1 MNLAPCAHP
10 ERFPRALPIPAP
22 LVVVAVALSVVLG
35 LAGPARAN
43 VSQLTILQDD
53 GALLGSAAR
62 QQRSLDQVSALG
74 ADTIHSLVSWRS
86 LSPSPAARR
95 RPSVDL
101 SDPASYSGWD
111 HYDGLVRGAQ
121 ARGLNLILSPA
132 SPIPRWASHCA
143 GDSARLLRTCR
154 PDPALFAQFVA
165 ALGRRYSG
173 SYAPPGAT
181 GSPLPRVARWSIW
194 NEPNQP
200 GWLSP
205 QFTGHGAHPVPT
217 SPVLYRSLV
226 LAGIGA
232 LHSTGHGSDQ
242 ILLGETAPLGRRLGG
257 PVGRSMDPGTFYRV
271 LLCVDPRGRTLGG
284 RAGRALGC
292 THPRRL
298 AVTGVAHHPYTR
310 GGSQPPTAR
319 SSSQEITISSI
330 GRLQRILDQAAGRGR
345 LPRSLPIYYTE
356 FGFQTNPPDRLFG
369 LPLTRQATY
378 LDESAWIAYNN
389 PRIASVAQYELF
401 DDTGRASS
409 RPGCASPTAD
419 PSRRW
424 PRFHCPSGWYGRA
437 VRSRCSA
444 SYGRPGCVAPRCRS
458 KARRP
463 APARSSPSTRQP
475 HRSAGISAGDA
486 ALSSRTLAP
495 ARAPLRRHGRPGEPG
510 GPDRAAVTGEEEI
523 RPG

>member
-1 MNLAPCAHP
+1 MNLVPCARP
-10 ERFPRALPIPAP
+10 EPSARALPSPPAL
-22 LVVVAVALSVVLG
+22 LVVLAVALSVVLG

-62 QQRSLDQVSALG
+62 QQHSLDQVSALG

-111 HYDGLVRGAQ
+111 RYDGLVRGAQ
-121 ARGLNLILSPA
+121 ARGLHLILSPA

-143 GDSARLLRTCR
+143 GGSVRLLRTCR
-154 PDPALFAQFVA
+154 PDPTLFAQFVA

-173 SYAPPGAT
+173 SYAPA

-205 QFTGHGAHPVPT
+205 QFTGRGAHPVPT

-242 ILLGETAPLGRRLGG
+242 VLLGETAPLGRRLGG
-257 PVGRSMDPGTFYRV
+257 PSGRPMEPSTFYRV
-271 LLCVDPRGRTLGG
+271 LLCVDPRGHPLGG

-292 THPRRL
+292 AHPRRL

-319 SSSQEITISSI
+319 SASQEITISSI
-330 GRLQRILDQAAGRGR
+330 GRLARILDQAARRGR

-356 FGFQTNPPDRLFG
+356 FGFQTNPPNRLFG
-369 LPLTRQATY
+369 VPLNRQATY

-401 DDTGRASS
+401 DDTRRGQFKTGLRFADGRPKPSLASFPLPIWVVRAGRQVKVFGQLRAPRLRGAEVQIQSQARASGAFVTVNTVS
-409 RPGCASPTAD
+409 HTGRRGFLLVTLPYRPGRWRLLVRPPGATAGLV
-419 PSRRW
+419 SRV
-424 PRFHCPSGWYGRA
+424 A
-437 VRSRCSA
+437 QT
-444 SYGRPGCVAPRCRS
+444 APR
-458 KARRP
+458 
-463 APARSSPSTRQP
+463 
-475 HRSAGISAGDA
+475 
-486 ALSSRTLAP
+486 
-495 ARAPLRRHGRPGEPG
+495 
-510 GPDRAAVTGEEEI
+510 
-523 RPG
+523 